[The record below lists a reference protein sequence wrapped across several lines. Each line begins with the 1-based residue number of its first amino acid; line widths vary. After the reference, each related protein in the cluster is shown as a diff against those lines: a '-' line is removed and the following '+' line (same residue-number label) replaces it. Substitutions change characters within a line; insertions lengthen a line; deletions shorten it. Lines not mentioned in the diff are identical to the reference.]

1 MSQAATQTNNVETSH
16 ECFDVEIKDHIAH
29 ISLSRPQV
37 ANAMNKTFWN
47 ELPAIV
53 RDIDENAR
61 ARVIVISAQGK
72 HFSAGMDLSVFAGGP
87 DQSHIEAGRRRERM
101 MQTVLMLQK
110 TFSCLEEARMPVL
123 VAINGACVGGGMD
136 FTSAADMR
144 YCTKD
149 AFFCIAEIN
158 IGMTA
163 DVGTFPRMGYVMP
176 QGLVRELAFTG
187 RRMFADEAQA
197 CGFVNKV
204 FETQDQMMEAVMGH
218 ATDIANKS
226 PLAITGSKEMLN
238 YGRDHSVADALKHI
252 AVWQTGMFQP
262 GDMAESFTA
271 QGEKRDPE
279 FQELMPIPK
288 KFDDL

>member
-1 MSQAATQTNNVETSH
+1 MSQAAATQTDTSH

-29 ISLSRPQV
+29 IRLSRPQV

-61 ARVIVISAQGK
+61 ARVIVLSAEGK
-72 HFSAGMDLSVFAGGP
+72 HFSAGMDLSVFGSGT
-87 DQSHIEAGRRRERM
+87 DKSHVEAGRRRERM

-123 VAINGACVGGGMD
+123 AAINGACVGGGMD

-158 IGMTA
+158 IDMTA

-176 QGLVRELAFTG
+176 PGLVRELAFTG
-187 RRMFADEAQA
+187 RRMYAAQA
-197 CGFVNKV
+197 KACAFAHEV
-204 FETQDQMMEAVMGH
+204 
-218 ATDIANKS
+218 
-226 PLAITGSKEMLN
+226 
-238 YGRDHSVADALKHI
+238 Y
-252 AVWQTGMFQP
+252 
-262 GDMAESFTA
+262 
-271 QGEKRDPE
+271 
-279 FQELMPIPK
+279 
-288 KFDDL
+288 